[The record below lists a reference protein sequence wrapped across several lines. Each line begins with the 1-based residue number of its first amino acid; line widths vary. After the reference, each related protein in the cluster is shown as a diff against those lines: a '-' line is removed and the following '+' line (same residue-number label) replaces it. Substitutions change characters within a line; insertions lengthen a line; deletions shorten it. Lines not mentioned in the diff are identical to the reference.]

1 MNFSLS
7 LQARLAIIFAITTIL
22 LILIFS
28 IVYGQRSINQMETE
42 IGNSLSDTA
51 YMMENNLNQYM
62 WSRYGETILL
72 SSLPAIRQPDSGE
85 EIEYLFNQLQS
96 TIPSFSWIGFTDQN
110 GTVLAATDSILKG
123 ADISARPVYTEALEN
138 PFIGDVHEA
147 VLLADLLPNPTGEA
161 MKFVDISTP
170 IYDYNDQFIG
180 VLATHLS
187 WEWVKEVEA
196 AMLDAV
202 KNRDSIEFFIVSKID
217 NSIILGP
224 DEMIGQTLELES
236 IDLAQTR
243 EHGWITETWP
253 DGDDYVTG
261 YMLENGYKEYP
272 GLEWTILARQPI
284 EVAFTPIKELL
295 AFFLIAG
302 ITFVLLFAV
311 LGWLLAGKIASP
323 LKNLATTADRLRFG
337 ELVQIPHYK
346 GISELET
353 LSASL
358 RKLIANLTK
367 TESALEEMEE
377 VAHTDELTGLANRY
391 ALELF
396 LRKYTQK
403 YDRAIVFYIDL
414 DGFKAVNDTL
424 GHLAG
429 DQLLVQVAARL
440 KENIQEE
447 EMIARVGG
455 DEFIVVLHSP
465 KEEMTVRGK
474 RVGERMIS
482 SISEPY
488 WLNGQSAAVSCS
500 IGAAFWAE
508 SSAVSLEE
516 TIKMADDALYA
527 AKKQGKNRVHF
538 YGA

>member
-1 MNFSLS
+1 MHVSLS
-7 LQARLAIIFAITTIL
+7 LQARLAIIFAITTTL

-28 IVYGQRSINQMETE
+28 IVYGQRSINQMENE

-62 WSRYGETILL
+62 WSRYSETILL
-72 SSLPAIRQPDSGE
+72 SGLPTIRQPDSTE
-85 EIEYLFNQLQS
+85 EIEDLLDQLQS

-123 ADISARPVYTEALEN
+123 ADISARPVYKEALEK

-170 IYDYNDQFIG
+170 IYDYDDQFIG

-187 WEWVKEVEA
+187 WEWVKEVES

-217 NSIILGP
+217 NAIILGP
-224 DEMIGQTLELES
+224 DEMIGQTLQLES
-236 IDLAQTR
+236 IDLAQTSQ
-243 EHGWITETWP
+243 HGWVTETWP
-253 DGDDYVTG
+253 DGGDYVTG
-261 YMLENGYKEYP
+261 YMLEDGYNEYP
-272 GLEWTILARQPI
+272 GMEWTILVRQPI
-284 EVAFTPIKELL
+284 EVAFTPIKKLMV
-295 AFFLIAG
+295 FFIIAG
-302 ITFVLLFAV
+302 IMFVLLFAV
-311 LGWLLAGKIASP
+311 LGWFLAGKIASP
-323 LKNLATTADRLRFG
+323 LKNLATAADRLRFG
-337 ELVQIPHYK
+337 EHVQIPHYK

-377 VAHTDELTGLANRY
+377 VAHKDELTGLANRY

-396 LRKYTQK
+396 LHKYTQK

-429 DQLLVQVAARL
+429 DQLLVQVSARL
-440 KENIQEE
+440 KESVGEE

-455 DEFIVVLHSP
+455 DEFIVVLHYP
-465 KEEMTVRGK
+465 IEEMAAKGK
-474 RVGERMIS
+474 RMGETMLS
-482 SISEPY
+482 AISEPY
-488 WLNGQSAAVSCS
+488 WLNGQSASVSCS
-500 IGAAFWAE
+500 IGAAFWTE
-508 SSAVSLEE
+508 SSAVSIEE
-516 TIKMADDALYA
+516 TIKRADDSLYQV
-527 AKKQGKNRVHF
+527 KKQGKNHVHF
-538 YGA
+538 YEA

>member
-1 MNFSLS
+1 MNVSLS
-7 LQARLAIIFAITTIL
+7 LQARLAIIFAMTTIL

-28 IVYGQRSINQMETE
+28 IVYGQRSINQMENE
-42 IGNSLSDTA
+42 IGHSLSDTA

-72 SSLPAIRQPDSGE
+72 SGLPTIRQPDSAD
-85 EIEYLFNQLQS
+85 EIEDLLNQLQS
-96 TIPSFSWIGFTDQN
+96 TIPSFSWIGFTDQD

-123 ADISARPVYTEALEN
+123 ADISARPVYQEALEK

-202 KNRDSIEFFIVSKID
+202 KNRDSIEFFIVSKAD
-217 NSIILGP
+217 NAIILGP
-224 DEMIGQTLELES
+224 DEMIGQTLQLES
-236 IDLAQTR
+236 IDLAQTSQ
-243 EHGWITETWP
+243 HGWVTETWP
-253 DGDDYVTG
+253 DGGDYVTG
-261 YMLENGYKEYP
+261 YMLEDGYNEYP
-272 GLEWTILARQPI
+272 GMEWTILVRQPI
-284 EVAFTPIKELL
+284 EVAFTPIKEML
-295 AFFLIAG
+295 FFFVIAG
-302 ITFVLLFAV
+302 IIFVLLFAV
-311 LGWLLAGKIASP
+311 LGWFLAGKIASP
-323 LKNLATTADRLRFG
+323 LKNLATAADRLRFG
-337 ELVQIPHYK
+337 ERVQIPHYK
-346 GISELET
+346 GISELES
-353 LSASL
+353 LSDSL

-377 VAHTDELTGLANRY
+377 VAHKDELTGLSNRY

-396 LRKYTQK
+396 LHKYTQA
-403 YDRAIVFYIDL
+403 YDRAIIFYIDL

-440 KENIQEE
+440 KESVGEE

-455 DEFIVVLHSP
+455 DEFIVVLHYP
-465 KEEMTVRGK
+465 IEEMAAKGK
-474 RVGERMIS
+474 RMGETMLS
-482 SISEPY
+482 AISEPY
-488 WLNGQSAAVSCS
+488 WLNGQSASVSCS
-500 IGAAFWAE
+500 IGAAFWTE
-508 SSAVSLEE
+508 SSAVSIEE
-516 TIKMADDALYA
+516 TIKRADDSLYQV
-527 AKKQGKNRVHF
+527 KKQGKNHVHF